1 MTYLYVPFTT
11 VTWAC
16 DMKINVKK
24 TDVIHVSCK
33 RTS

>member
-1 MTYLYVPFTT
+1 
-11 VTWAC
+11 
-16 DMKINVKK
+16 MKINVKK